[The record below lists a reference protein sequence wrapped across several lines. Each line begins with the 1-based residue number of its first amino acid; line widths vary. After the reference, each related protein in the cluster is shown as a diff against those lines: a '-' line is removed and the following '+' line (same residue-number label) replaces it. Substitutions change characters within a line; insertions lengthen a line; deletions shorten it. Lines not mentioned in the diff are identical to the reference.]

1 VCRALLEHPG
11 IEFAPAA
18 ITGWTRT
25 PDGRQLH
32 AGDRRQPE
40 IFPVVVLATAA
51 DLCRFEA
58 AAHLP
63 LRTLQ
68 GQISTLPAT
77 AASARL
83 RLPVCG
89 DGYLAPALD
98 GRHSLGATYRPD
110 ATALDVDAAG
120 HCDNLGKIRTTDA
133 ALAAA
138 LGQPDPNALDGRAGL
153 RCVTPDYL
161 PLVGPAPQLEEFLE
175 ALAPLRRDAR
185 TALPRTGRHWPG
197 LYLNAGHGSRGLAYA
212 PLCAALLA
220 DLIEG
225 RPRPLAR
232 DLVRALS
239 PARFL
244 VRDLQRRRR

>member
-1 VCRALLEHPG
+1 
-11 IEFAPAA
+11 
-18 ITGWTRT
+18 
-25 PDGRQLH
+25 
-32 AGDRRQPE
+32 
-40 IFPVVVLATAA
+40 VLAIAA
-51 DLCRFEA
+51 DLRQFEA
-58 AAHLP
+58 TGYLP
-63 LRTLQ
+63 VRTMQ

-77 AASARL
+77 AASAPL
-83 RLPVCG
+83 RLPICG
-89 DGYLAPALD
+89 EGYLAPALH

-110 ATALDVDAAG
+110 STALGVDADG
-120 HCDNLGKIRTTDA
+120 HRDNLAGLRATDA

-138 LGQPDPNALDGRAGL
+138 LGQPDLNAMHGRVGL

-161 PLVGPAPQLEEFLE
+161 PLVGPAPRFGEFLE

-185 TALPRTGRHWPG
+185 TALPRSGCYWPG
-197 LYLNAGHGSRGLAYA
+197 LYLHAGLGSRGLAYA